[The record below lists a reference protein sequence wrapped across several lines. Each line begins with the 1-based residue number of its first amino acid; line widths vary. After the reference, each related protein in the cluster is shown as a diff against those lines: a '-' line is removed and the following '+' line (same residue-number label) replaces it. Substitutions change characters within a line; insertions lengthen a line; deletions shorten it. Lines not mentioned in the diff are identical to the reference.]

1 MKIIAATTNKHKIR
15 EIDAITKNY
24 GMDLVSRS
32 EAGVPEDFD
41 VIEDGTTFEENSYK
55 KAYAI
60 MQLTGMPA
68 VADDSGLVVDA
79 LGGAPGVFSARY
91 AGVDGEDADAANR
104 KKVLH
109 ELEGL
114 EMEDRTGRFV
124 CVITLVYP
132 DGKVLVA
139 RGECEGHITMEEKG
153 KNGFGYDCMF
163 QPIGYNITFGQFD
176 PDEKNKISHRANA
189 LKKMARLLG
198 GNS

>member
-32 EAGVPEDFD
+32 DAGVPEDFD

-55 KAYAI
+55 KAFAI
-60 MQLTGMPA
+60 MKLTGMPA

-91 AGVDGEDADAANR
+91 AGVDGEEADAANR

-109 ELEGL
+109 ELEGVKMK
-114 EMEDRTGRFV
+114 ERTGRFV

-132 DGKVLVA
+132 DGKALVA
-139 RGECEGHITMEEKG
+139 RGECEGHITAEEKG
-153 KNGFGYDCMF
+153 ENGFGYDCMF
-163 QPIGYNITFGQFD
+163 QPIGYDITFGQFD

>member
-104 KKVLH
+104 KKVLL
-109 ELEGL
+109 ELEGVK
-114 EMEDRTGRFV
+114 MEDRTGRFV

-139 RGECEGHITMEEKG
+139 RGECEGNITMEEKG

>member
-32 EAGVPEDFD
+32 DAGVPEDFD

-55 KAYAI
+55 KAFAI
-60 MQLTGMPA
+60 MKLTGMPA

-91 AGVDGEDADAANR
+91 AGVDGEEADAANR

-109 ELEGL
+109 ELEGVK
-114 EMEDRTGRFV
+114 MKGRTGRFV

-132 DGKVLVA
+132 DGKALVA
-139 RGECEGHITMEEKG
+139 RGECEGHITAEEKG
-153 KNGFGYDCMF
+153 ENGFGYDCMF
-163 QPIGYNITFGQFD
+163 QPIGYDITFGQFE

>member
-15 EIDAITKNY
+15 EIDAITKHY

-32 EAGVPEDFD
+32 DAGVPENFD

-55 KAYAI
+55 KAFAI
-60 MQLTGMPA
+60 MKLTGMPA

-91 AGVDGEDADAANR
+91 AGIDGEEADAANR
-104 KKVLH
+104 KKVLQ
-109 ELEGL
+109 ELDGVEL
-114 EMEDRTGRFV
+114 KDRTGRFV

-132 DGKVLVA
+132 DGKSLVA
-139 RGECEGHITMEEKG
+139 RGECEGHITTEEKG
-153 KNGFGYDCMF
+153 ENGFGYDCMF
-163 QPIGYNITFGQFD
+163 QPIGYDITFGQFD

-189 LKKMARLLG
+189 LKKMARLLE

>member
-32 EAGVPEDFD
+32 DAGVPEDFD

-55 KAYAI
+55 KAFAI
-60 MQLTGMPA
+60 MKLTGMPA

-91 AGVDGEDADAANR
+91 AGVDGEEADAANR

-109 ELEGL
+109 ELEGVK
-114 EMEDRTGRFV
+114 MKGRTGRFV

-132 DGKVLVA
+132 DGKALVA
-139 RGECEGHITMEEKG
+139 RGECEGHITAEEKG
-153 KNGFGYDCMF
+153 ENGFGYDCMF
-163 QPIGYNITFGQFD
+163 QPIGYDITFGQFD